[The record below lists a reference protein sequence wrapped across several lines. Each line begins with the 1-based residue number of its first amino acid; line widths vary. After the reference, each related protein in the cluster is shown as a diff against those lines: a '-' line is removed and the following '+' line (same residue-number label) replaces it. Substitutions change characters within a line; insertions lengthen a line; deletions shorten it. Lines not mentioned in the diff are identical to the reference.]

1 MVKKTI
7 FESIRRFPLSIF
19 PATAFLLVL
28 FIAPFITLIFYSLLT
43 IEKGNV
49 VGGPSLDSYIQLLGD
64 PFTYYIFGRT
74 IWLSLEVVL
83 FCLLLGYPLAYAATR
98 IKSPVIK
105 SIIMVCIAAPLLTSS
120 LVHTFGWIAILG
132 KYGLM
137 NEILTSVGI
146 IEKPFSI
153 LFTMRAVLIG
163 MIQIHLPFMIV
174 PLLSTLGSLPQD
186 LNDAA
191 VDLGATQWQTFWRV
205 TVPQSIPGISAGV
218 SLVFILSFTSF
229 TVPTLMGGEALQIVS
244 IYIWNNVRNLTWD
257 LAAATSSLLLLTSL
271 VIVTIMNFI
280 FRRLAPWQQIQA

>member
-1 MVKKTI
+1 MVKKTF
-7 FESIRRFPLSIF
+7 FESIKRFPLSIF
-19 PATAFLLVL
+19 PAVTFLFVL

-43 IEKGNV
+43 IEKGNIV
-49 VGGPSLDSYIQLLGD
+49 SGPSLDSYIQLLGD
-64 PFTYYIFGRT
+64 PFTYYLFGRT

-98 IKSPVIK
+98 IKSPAIK

-120 LVHTFGWIAILG
+120 LVRTFGWIAILG

-137 NEILTSVGI
+137 NEILTSLGI
-146 IEKPFSI
+146 IERPISV

-174 PLLSTLGSLPQD
+174 PLLSTLGSLSQD

-191 VDLGATQWQTFWRV
+191 VDLGANQWQSFWRI
-205 TVPQSIPGISAGV
+205 TIPQSIPGISAGV

-244 IYIWNNVRNLTWD
+244 TYIWNNVRNLTWD

-271 VIVTIMNFI
+271 IIVTIMNYI